1 MSFFEYI
8 QKKGEAY
15 SNIDITRMPKI
26 WDRYK
31 DYFFLP
37 KAIHIVGTNGKG
49 SSGRALAIMLKNLGF
64 KVGHYTSPHILKFNE
79 RIWIDGKN
87 IDDDKLEVLH
97 KVLKSILKDDANEL
111 SYFEYTTLI
120 AFKAFENLD
129 YAILE
134 AGLGGEFDATTVANR
149 ELSLFTTIGFDHQH
163 ILGDTIKAIATTKLN
178 SMTKSAIIGYQIY
191 NEVYEIA
198 KEIASKKGGSLF
210 FVKDILSK
218 DEQKKIEEFV
228 DKSLLG
234 KFQNYNLAL
243 AAVGLKQLG
252 FSFDI
257 SLLDGFFMPGR
268 LQRIDKNI
276 TIDVGHNSLSALMIL
291 KHFDGK
297 KVVLIYNTLKDK
309 DFKAIIKLL
318 SPIIKRVEL
327 IELNNERA
335 MKLSILKKEL
345 EEMGLKV
352 SFFKEI
358 KKEEEYLVYGSF
370 YVINEF
376 VRRFGCEIGI

>member
-15 SNIDITRMPKI
+15 SNIDITRMPRV
-26 WDRYK
+26 WDKYK
-31 DYFFLP
+31 EHFFLP

-49 SSGRALAIMLKNLGF
+49 SSSRALAVMLKNLGF
-64 KVGHYTSPHILKFNE
+64 KVGHYTSPHILRFNE

-87 IDDDKLEVLH
+87 IDNDRLELLH
-97 KVLKSILKDDANEL
+97 KELKSILKDDADEL
-111 SYFEYTTLI
+111 SYFEYTTLL
-120 AFKAFENLD
+120 AFKAFEGLD
-129 YAILE
+129 YAVLE
-134 AGLGGEFDATTVANR
+134 AGLGGEFDATSVANR

-178 SMTKSAIIGYQIY
+178 SMAKSAIVGYQVY
-191 NEVYEIA
+191 DEVYEIA
-198 KEIASKKGGSLF
+198 KEIASKKGSSLF
-210 FVKDILSK
+210 FAKDMLTK
-218 DEQKKIEEFV
+218 DEQKEIEEFV
-228 DKSLLG
+228 NRGSLG
-234 KFQNYNLAL
+234 DFQNYNLAL
-243 AAVGLKQLG
+243 ATAGLKQLG

-291 KHFDGK
+291 KEFEGK

-327 IELNNERA
+327 IELKNERA
-335 MKLSILKKEL
+335 MELSLLKKEL
-345 EEMGLKV
+345 EKMGLEV
-352 SFFKEI
+352 DFFKEI